1 MIVQTNQCSLNV
13 LLQVVVWYMYHH
25 SCPFHY
31 RPSPNIASRKC
42 AARGPA
48 VHASQYICHTR
59 SCLASDLGLVYRTAA
74 RLNLSLLRFVKTAT
88 FRNTERHLRGRAEQL
103 IYSSSHQLA
112 LRPSRLL
119 YSQLSPAVLL
129 YMCRT
134 TQRMHCCSHFA
145 QINIS
150 NNMHCTGCVGTIST
164 PTCRCVHSKDKH
176 TYLHRAQTRR
186 SASRTNTRAPVPC
199 VRDGSVS
206 YTRSNATYNY

>member
-13 LLQVVVWYMYHH
+13 LLQVVVWYMYMYHH
-25 SCPFHY
+25 SCPFDY

-48 VHASQYICHTR
+48 VHAIQYICHTR

-88 FRNTERHLRGRAEQL
+88 FRNTARHLRGRAEQL

-150 NNMHCTGCVGTIST
+150 NNMHWL
-164 PTCRCVHSKDKH
+164 CRHNINADLQMC
-176 TYLHRAQTRR
+176 AFQGQTHI
-186 SASRTNTRAPVPC
+186 SASRTNTQIYIAHKHTGAC
-199 VRDGSVS
+199 
-206 YTRSNATYNY
+206 TMCT